1 MKRQEIIDKLKYTY
15 TMICAPE
22 NDIDTLTEEADLRT
36 DLGLSS
42 IGMLYLVIA
51 VEETFN
57 IRFDDVQM
65 GSFVTV
71 KDVVDFI
78 ERKVA

>member
-1 MKRQEIIDKLKYTY
+1 MTRSEIIEKLKYTY
-15 TMICAPE
+15 TMICAPDE
-22 NDIDTLTEEADLRT
+22 DLDALSEDADLRT